1 MRGEGQEEVGRGPL
15 PTTAHPRERLEG
27 TQECSLDQR
36 EGVAEVWLRE
46 RDGRTK
52 LVSKLTIWQALQ
64 ETSCL

>member
-1 MRGEGQEEVGRGPL
+1 MG
-15 PTTAHPRERLEG
+15 G

-64 ETSCL
+64 EPSCL